1 MHLAKN
7 LKKINNREKEG
18 GGEEGGKAN
27 PPTPIHTNA
36 EKWYKIM
43 VDSTSGQ
50 GLNNNKNIYTQ
61 EPMVPL
67 IYLVNFLIRRNK
79 IDFGQIFLFILFF
92 PGTRGNLCRVNFV
105 RNLFYFF

>member
-1 MHLAKN
+1 MTNNWIFGNNIFDQNFLESEKIWNANPVLEKVLHLAKN

-50 GLNNNKNIYTQ
+50 G
-61 EPMVPL
+61 
-67 IYLVNFLIRRNK
+67 
-79 IDFGQIFLFILFF
+79 
-92 PGTRGNLCRVNFV
+92 
-105 RNLFYFF
+105 